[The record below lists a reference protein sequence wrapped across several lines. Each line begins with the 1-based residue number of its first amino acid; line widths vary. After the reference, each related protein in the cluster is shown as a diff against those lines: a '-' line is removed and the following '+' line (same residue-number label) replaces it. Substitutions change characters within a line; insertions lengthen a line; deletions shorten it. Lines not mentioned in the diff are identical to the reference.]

1 MHKYRRETNYTNLL
15 MEMFIHI
22 VGMYINFLRIYN
34 L

>member
-22 VGMYINFLRIYN
+22 VGMYVYQFSNNI
-34 L
+34 